1 MGFIAAVK
9 FGFIRYFTFTTR
21 SSRSE
26 FWWWILFT
34 FMVDVILVVV
44 NAILFG
50 PSIQQSNAGN
60 LLMYDGGGLGAIFQ
74 LVVLIPTI
82 AISCR
87 RLHDID
93 KSGWWQLLIF
103 IPLIGWGFLLYWF
116 VKRGDDSENRFGA
129 NPLVSAA

>member
-1 MGFIAAVK
+1 MGFIDAVK

-26 FWWWILFT
+26 FWWWMLFT
-34 FMVDVILVVV
+34 FLVDVILVVV
-44 NAILFG
+44 NSILFG
-50 PSIQQSNAGN
+50 RSIQQSSAENIF
-60 LLMYDGGGLGAIFQ
+60 LYDSGYLGAIFQ

-93 KSGWWQLLIF
+93 KSGWWQLLVF

-116 VKRGDDSENRFGA
+116 VKRGDDGENRFGA
-129 NPLVSAA
+129 DPLVSAA